1 MDTTPASGTTSDL
14 TGPASGPVD
23 GAPTSIPRLLLE
35 RLRESLSDPTQVLA
49 IVLVAAFATRV
60 IWLDMP
66 RGSLIFD
73 EAYYVNA
80 ARTILGWVVPA
91 GGHYADAV
99 AGLDPNSEH
108 PPLGKL
114 LMALSMLVFGDNGIG
129 WRLPSL
135 IAGMT
140 ALGTLYL
147 IVRAAGESA
156 WLGVLAV
163 GFFAFDNLSL
173 VHGRIGTLDMM
184 VLAFVLLGAW
194 SALRSRWLLAGV
206 FVGLG
211 MLVKLTALYGL
222 LALLILLALALWQTW
237 RTKRRIAWSDL
248 RPTVAML
255 GAFALVTFAGLWLLD
270 LRFTT
275 YTNPLDHLRH
285 MVEYGTNLKSSAG
298 KPGTC
303 PGIDSAPWQWLV
315 NDCEINYLRVNVN
328 VMSGG
333 EIIASRATV
342 DFRGALNPILAGAA
356 PLAFLFTGWVAW
368 RRRSRL
374 AVWAI
379 VWAAANF
386 LPYVALALL
395 AHRVTY
401 IYYLLPVVPAVA
413 VAVAILLMRARLP
426 RFVLFGFIALYL
438 AGFVAYF
445 PFRQIP

>member
-49 IVLVAAFATRV
+49 IVLIAAFATRV

-237 RTKRRIAWSDL
+237 VRPWPCSGPSRWSPSPDCGSSTCVS
-248 RPTVAML
+248 RPTR
-255 GAFALVTFAGLWLLD
+255 TRW
-270 LRFTT
+270 TT
-275 YTNPLDHLRH
+275 SATW
-285 MVEYGTNLKSSAG
+285 SSTARTSSR
-298 KPGTC
+298 P
-303 PGIDSAPWQWLV
+303 P
-315 NDCEINYLRVNVN
+315 
-328 VMSGG
+328 
-333 EIIASRATV
+333 ASRA
-342 DFRGALNPILAGAA
+342 PA
-356 PLAFLFTGWVAW
+356 PAST
-368 RRRSRL
+368 
-374 AVWAI
+374 
-379 VWAAANF
+379 
-386 LPYVALALL
+386 
-395 AHRVTY
+395 
-401 IYYLLPVVPAVA
+401 
-413 VAVAILLMRARLP
+413 ARH
-426 RFVLFGFIALYL
+426 GS
-438 AGFVAYF
+438 GS
-445 PFRQIP
+445 